1 MKVRAYIALAAA
13 LGLLA
18 GCGSD
23 SATAVDDAGRVP
35 GRSADGPAAAT
46 TAGDA
51 VYVEQLHADT
61 LHRGVAP
68 AEPGTAYIEIANRRF
83 DFASVDC
90 TGSQGPRGETY
101 SAAASDDSE
110 GAGHLLYLARSIG
123 PNVSWAWEDEHVQL
137 ARLITPAGA
146 AATREQFSNSTAQ
159 HSREQGA
166 APVWSVGGGQ
176 SPLVRIVGHQATA
189 VGTLAAQAFGDSP
202 LEGDFV
208 AALTCPDAS

>member
-23 SATAVDDAGRVP
+23 GAGAVDDAGQVSGLP
-35 GRSADGPAAAT
+35 ADAQAP
-46 TAGDA
+46 GDA
-51 VYVEQLHADT
+51 VYLEQLHADA
-61 LHRGVAP
+61 LHRGVVP

-83 DFASVDC
+83 EFATVEC
-90 TGSQGPRGETY
+90 TGSQGARGEIYNAT
-101 SAAASDDSE
+101 ASDDSE

-123 PNVSWAWEDEHVQL
+123 PSVSWAWEDEHVQL
-137 ARLITPAGA
+137 ARLTTPARA
-146 AATREQFSNSTAQ
+146 TATRGQFSHSTAQ

-166 APVWSVGGGQ
+166 APVWSAGSGQ
-176 SPLVRIVGHQATA
+176 SPLVRIAGHQTTA
-189 VGTLAAQAFGDSP
+189 IGTLAGQAFADSP

-208 AALTCPDAS
+208 AALTCPEAS

>member
-1 MKVRAYIALAAA
+1 MTVRAYIALAAA

-18 GCGSD
+18 GCGPDSD
-23 SATAVDDAGRVP
+23 GVVDDAGQAPAQPVDTQAA
-35 GRSADGPAAAT
+35 GMPAA
-46 TAGDA
+46 DA
-51 VYVEQLHADT
+51 VYIEQLHADT

-68 AEPGTAYIEIANRRF
+68 AEPGTGYIQIAGRRF
-83 DFASVDC
+83 EFATVNC
-90 TGSQGPRGETY
+90 TGSQGPGGETY
-101 SAAASDDSE
+101 SAAASDDGD
-110 GAGHLLYLARSIG
+110 GAGHMLYMARSIG
-123 PNVSWAWEDEHVQL
+123 PSVSWAWEDEHVQL
-137 ARLITPAGA
+137 ARLTTPARA
-146 AATREQFSNSTAQ
+146 AATRDQFSHSTAQ

-166 APVWSVGGGQ
+166 APVWSAGSGQ